1 MKHHAEESSEFLKTS
16 CKVSITGREE
26 ELREYYRTLQQAWGR
41 QHWWP
46 ASTRFEV
53 IVGAYLTQNTSWN
66 NVEIALRSLRAAGR
80 LSVKGIRGVLLPELE
95 TLVCSSGFFRQKA
108 SRLKL
113 FVQFLDEKY
122 GGSLSRMF
130 SEPTEKLRNELLGLL
145 GVGPETADSILLY
158 AGQHP
163 IFVVDAYTR
172 RILERHG
179 IVNAGASYEEIR
191 NLMERAL
198 FPLSMESTAESLGE
212 LKTHPALHAAA
223 HPPSRISTSKRS
235 SLAQIFNDT
244 HGFIVSTGKQFCR
257 RTTPLCDNCPLCKFL
272 PGKVLAATV

>member
-1 MKHHAEESSEFLKTS
+1 LKHYAQRGGEALKPPIQLP
-16 CKVSITGREE
+16 KQDREA
-26 ELREYYRTLQQAWGR
+26 ELREHYRTLHHAWGA

-46 ASTRFEV
+46 ANTRFEV

-80 LSVKGIRGVLLPELE
+80 LSVKGIRNVSLPELE
-95 TLVCSSGFFRQKA
+95 ALVRSSGFFRQKA

-122 GGSLSRMF
+122 GGSLERMF
-130 SEPTEKLRNELLGLL
+130 SQPTYKLRKELLGLL
-145 GVGPETADSILLY
+145 GVGPETADSVLLY

-163 IFVVDAYTR
+163 IFVVDTYTR

-179 IVNAGASYEEIR
+179 IVNAGARYDEVR
-191 NLMERAL
+191 TLMERAL
-198 FPLSMESTAESLGE
+198 FPLSMTSTA
-212 LKTHPALHAAA
+212 LKAHPQLQKTG
-223 HPPSRISTSKRS
+223 HPPSRISNSKRS

-244 HGFIVSTGKQFCR
+244 HGFIVSTGKHFCR
-257 RTTPLCDNCPLCKFL
+257 RTTPICENCPLCKFL
-272 PGKVLAATV
+272 SGKVLAATV

>member
-1 MKHHAEESSEFLKTS
+1 MKAPTKLAKAN
-16 CKVSITGREE
+16 REK
-26 ELREYYRTLQQAWGR
+26 ELREYYRTLQHAWGR

-80 LSVKGIRGVLLPELE
+80 LNVKGIRSVSLPELE
-95 TLVCSSGFFRQKA
+95 TLVRSSGFFRQKA

-113 FVQFLDEKY
+113 FVEFLDENY
-122 GGSLSRMF
+122 DGSLGRMF
-130 SEPTEKLRNELLGLL
+130 AEPTEKLRKELLALS

-172 RILERHG
+172 RILERHAV
-179 IVNAGASYEEIR
+179 VNAGASYDEIR
-191 NLMERAL
+191 DFMERAL
-198 FPLSMESTAESLGE
+198 FPLSTESSAESLIE
-212 LKTHPALHAAA
+212 LKAHPQLQATA

-235 SLAQIFNDT
+235 SLAQIFNDA
-244 HGFIVSTGKQFCR
+244 HGFIVSTGKHFCR
-257 RTTPLCDNCPLCKFL
+257 RTKPLCENCPLCKFL
-272 PGKVLAATV
+272 PGKILAATV